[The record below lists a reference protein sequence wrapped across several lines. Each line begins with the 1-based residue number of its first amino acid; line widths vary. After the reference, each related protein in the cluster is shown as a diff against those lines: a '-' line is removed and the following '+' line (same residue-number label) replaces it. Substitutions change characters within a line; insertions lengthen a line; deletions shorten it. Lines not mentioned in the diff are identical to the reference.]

1 MVYRTRSGNPSPKPH
16 PLYNSNRALYT
27 ILAMNAFRAFLG
39 RIFSPPAVASD
50 PEAQHK
56 RSFIAGYQIP
66 APLRYCARGTVASLS
81 FTSPTQPAVD
91 HYFAVPQPTL
101 HPTPPPTHERGP
113 TEPEN
118 HSATD
123 SDTVLACRRF
133 YVAGIVVAFI
143 GVAFVFVTTM
153 CSES

>member
-1 MVYRTRSGNPSPKPH
+1 
-16 PLYNSNRALYT
+16 
-27 ILAMNAFRAFLG
+27 MNAFRAFLG
-39 RIFSPPAVASD
+39 RMFSPTAIASD

-56 RSFIAGYQIP
+56 RSFVPGYQIP

-91 HYFAVPQPTL
+91 QYSAVPQPTL
-101 HPTPPPTHERGP
+101 HPIPPPTHECGP

-123 SDTVLACRRF
+123 SDTVWACRHF
-133 YVAGIVVAFI
+133 YVAGIVVALI
-143 GVAFVFVTTM
+143 GVTFVFVTAM
-153 CSES
+153 YSES